1 MDYQERKA
9 HNLKVLKR
17 HDPLVTDILDSTSH
31 VVVYDFDEAKQ
42 SWNKKGIEGTLFIV
56 QRNSRVRHRMLILN
70 RLSLDP
76 FDVDLMD
83 TIEFQVTG
91 DYVIYRDPA
100 QDSVQGLWIYE
111 PEDRIRLAE
120 SLQEK
125 CATSVLPTQT
135 VPEHPQTGINLMH
148 LLLNNK
154 NAGGSGAFAE
164 TNAVVP
170 NGSIQQHQQQHHH
183 HHHHQQ
189 QQQHQNGFFIQQQQ
203 QQQHQQMQPIST
215 MIPPIKHL
223 QVLWSV
229 LDTCLVPHHLP
240 RSLSFEE
247 FNARLGRL
255 VQEPG
260 FQANLYDAYKT
271 V

>member
-91 DYVIYRDPA
+91 DY
-100 QDSVQGLWIYE
+100 
-111 PEDRIRLAE
+111 
-120 SLQEK
+120 
-125 CATSVLPTQT
+125 
-135 VPEHPQTGINLMH
+135 TGINLMH

-154 NAGGSGAFAE
+154 NAGGGGAFAE

-170 NGSIQQHQQQHHH
+170 NGSIQQHHQHQQHHH
-183 HHHHQQ
+183 LHQH
-189 QQQHQNGFFIQQQQ
+189 QQQHQNGFFIQQQ